1 MPKQA
6 ISVLATYTDDIL
18 VDVDGRTIAT
28 QPGGPALFLKQA
40 LENDGVS
47 FKDFEKE
54 KLRVKILL
62 DDRGEFGKVSTKPK
76 ISKVNHKNLSD
87 WVIIST
93 VLNEWDISCMS
104 KSSKKLFVDLQGYVR
119 NGNDYGQKKSWEGID
134 QIYKNIFCIAGTE
147 EEVACLPEE
156 VIEDQ
161 KSKRTLVITRGSR
174 GTEIFSKGKRYYIP
188 TEEVI
193 NLRDT
198 IGAGDTFF
206 GYFVSS
212 LYQGADVGA
221 AGIYA
226 SKKTRLFLIDKLN
239 NN

>member
-1 MPKQA
+1 MPRQA

-18 VDVDGRTIAT
+18 VGMDGCTIAA

-40 LENDGVS
+40 FKNDGIN
-47 FKDFEKE
+47 FEDFEKE

-62 DDRGEFGKVSTKPK
+62 NGMGEFGKVSTKPK

-87 WVIIST
+87 WVVIST
-93 VLNEWDISCMS
+93 VLNEWDISCMP
-104 KSSKKLFVDLQGYVR
+104 KSSRKLFVDLQGYVR
-119 NGNDYGQKKSWEGID
+119 DGNDYGQKKPWEGIE
-134 QIYKNIFCIAGTE
+134 QIYKNIFCIAGTQ

-156 VIEDQ
+156 VIENQ
-161 KSKRTLVITRGSR
+161 KNNRMLVITRGTK
-174 GTEIFSKGKRYYIP
+174 GTEIFSNGKRYYIP
-188 TEEVI
+188 TEEVA

-212 LYQGADVGA
+212 LYQGADVET

-226 SKKTRLFLIDKLN
+226 TKKTRLFLIDKLN